1 MAKTFFF
8 LGGEWH
14 MAKTWLRNL
23 FGNGTRGRKAAR
35 SRLRLEL
42 EPLELRMVPAAMYDV
57 QWLGT
62 LSPSDTFSAAQ
73 GINDAGQIVGNS
85 QVTDAN
91 GIPTSE
97 RAFLYTP
104 GVGMVDIGTAGA
116 TGAFAWDINAGGRI
130 TGMIHQGGSLAT
142 GGYWEWAALWD
153 GTSGHTIPGY
163 ASPGMMSVAYGVN
176 DSGVV
181 VGNADVMSPY
191 YTGNS
196 EAYRYDGTT
205 LTFLG
210 TLGGKWSYGMDINNN
225 GYVAGFADTGANPS
239 TQPGVYMSRYHA
251 VIWAPNGAVTD
262 LGTFGTD
269 SYAYKINATNQAVGS
284 TLGNDGLYHAFLY
297 DGTRLI
303 DIGFAGVHGE
313 ALSINNQGQVVG
325 DTVNWGSS
333 TAFLYEA
340 GATYDLNYLLNAN
353 TVTTGDFLMSAHDI
367 NNLGQVVGYGL
378 HNGHYE
384 AFVLTP
390 NGVAVNPPTGPA
402 SPPGGPAT
410 PPAPTNAAPTADAG
424 GPYAITDGNS
434 LTIDATLSSDPDG
447 DPLTYS
453 WDINGDGVYGD
464 ATGAK
469 PTLTAADLHT
479 LGVVGGASYSVS
491 VQVDDGQGN
500 TAFAST
506 SLTVAVP
513 TGPTATVSGPTDG
526 FQGVTGQ
533 VRTLDI
539 SADGTLAANGFEYR
553 IAWGDG
559 SYDDFNGAAA
569 TQASHVYNAGG
580 SYTVSV
586 TATDSDGVHSDAA
599 TVGLTIQRAEQQG
612 GVLAVGGTAQDD
624 TITLS
629 AGSTYGTVVTP
640 FGTFTTSA
648 VMVFGGQGSDRVVVQ
663 GTAGN
668 DTIGI
673 NPDAV
678 ALNGFYVQGTS
689 VEGWTADAL
698 AGNDTFYVNGPGLPI
713 NLKGG
718 DGDDMFKVTAVGAV
732 NGRVDGGTGSDILD
746 YSLFHNIVTVNLQDR
761 TATATSGFNN
771 VEGFVGSNTLLD
783 TIIGANTTNTWQVYG
798 NNNAGKIGSIQFSS
812 FENWVGGA
820 GDDTFKMVSA
830 RYVSGVID
838 GGAGL
843 NTLDYS
849 GYTSAVGVDLAAGTA
864 TNVRGGVANIG
875 VVIGGSGADLLHG
888 GAGDSILIGGAG
900 DDVLTGGSGN
910 NVLVGGAGNDT
921 LTGGLGRNILI
932 GGLGADILKGDAGE
946 DILIGGTTSY
956 DSNVAAL
963 NALMAEWKRTD
974 LTYQQRIDHLTGAT
988 SGGLNGSVVLKSTT
1002 VKDDATADQLSGL
1015 DGLDWFWALAAEA
1028 KDLQSGERLN

>member
-1 MAKTFFF
+1 MGKS
-8 LGGEWH
+8 
-14 MAKTWLRNL
+14 WLRRL
-23 FGNGTRGRKAAR
+23 VRSSHGHKTARPRRK
-35 SRLRLEL
+35 LEV
-42 EPLELRMVPAAMYDV
+42 ESLELRAVPAALYDV

-62 LSPSDTFSAAQ
+62 LSQTDNFSAAQ
-73 GINDAGQIVGNS
+73 GINDAGQVVGNS

-91 GIPTSE
+91 GISTSE

-104 GVGMVDIGTAGA
+104 GAGMADLGTAGA
-116 TGAFAWDINAGGRI
+116 TGAFAWDINNSGRV
-130 TGMIHQGGSLAT
+130 TGMVHQGGSFAT
-142 GGYWEWAALWD
+142 GGYYEWAAVWD
-153 GTSGHTIPGY
+153 NGVGHTIPGY
-163 ASPGMMSVAYGVN
+163 GQIGMMSVAYGVN
-176 DSGVV
+176 DNGVV

-225 GYVAGFADTGANPS
+225 GYVAGFADTGANPNGG
-239 TQPGVYMSRYHA
+239 QPGVYVSRYHA
-251 VIWAPNGAVTD
+251 VIWSPTGGIKD

-269 SYAYKINATNQAVGS
+269 SYAYKINSSNQAVGS

-297 DGTRLI
+297 DGTRMI

-340 GATYDLNYLLNAN
+340 GATYDLNNLLNAN

-367 NNLGQVVGYGL
+367 NNLGQIVGYGL

-384 AFVLTP
+384 AFVLAP

-402 SPPGGPAT
+402 TPPGGPAT

-434 LTIDATLSSDPDG
+434 LTLDATLSSDPNG

-453 WDINGDGVYGD
+453 WDVNGDGVYGD
-464 ATGAK
+464 ASGAT
-469 PTLTAADLHT
+469 PTLTAADLHA
-479 LGVVGGASYSVS
+479 LGVFGGASYSVS

-500 TAFAST
+500 TAYAFT

-533 VRTLDI
+533 VRTIDI
-539 SADGTLAANGFEYR
+539 SADGALAANGFEYR
-553 IAWGDG
+553 VAWGDG

-569 TQASHVYNAGG
+569 AQASHVYKADG

-586 TATDSDGVHSDAA
+586 IATDSDGAHSDAA
-599 TVGLTIQRAEQQG
+599 TIVLTIGRAEQQG

-624 TITLS
+624 TITLA

-648 VMVFGGQGSDRVVVQ
+648 VMVYGGQGSDRVVVQ

-668 DTIGI
+668 DAIGI

-678 ALNGFYVQGTS
+678 ALNGFYVQGSS

-698 AGNDTFYVNGPGLPI
+698 AGNDTFSINGPGLPI

-732 NGRVDGGTGSDILD
+732 TGRVDGGAGNDILD
-746 YSLFHNIVTVNLQDR
+746 YALYPSPVTVNLQAQA
-761 TATATSGFNN
+761 ATATGGIANI
-771 VEGFVGSNTLLD
+771 EGFVGSNTLLD
-783 TIIGANTTNTWQVYG
+783 TLIGANSANTWAMNGYNSGKV
-798 NNNAGKIGSIQFSS
+798 NAVQFSS
-812 FENWVGGA
+812 FENWSGGSGA
-820 GDDTFKMVSA
+820 DTFKMASA

-849 GYTSAVGVDLAAGTA
+849 AYTSGVAVDLSLGTA
-864 TNVRGGVANIG
+864 TNVRGGVANLS
-875 VVIGGSGADLLHG
+875 VVIGGSGADTLTG
-888 GAGDSILIGGAG
+888 DAGDNILLGNAG
-900 DDVLTGGSGN
+900 NDVLSGGQGGN
-910 NVLVGGAGNDT
+910 DVLVGGAGNDI
-921 LTGGLGRNILI
+921 LTGSAGRNILI
-932 GGLGADILKGDAGE
+932 GGLGADVLQGGADE

-956 DSNVAAL
+956 DANVAAL
-963 NALMAEWKRTD
+963 TSLAAEWKRSD
-974 LTYQQRIDHLTGAT
+974 LSYSQRIDHLTGSKA
-988 SGGLNGSVVLKSTT
+988 GGLNGTAYLKSST
-1002 VKDDATADQLSGL
+1002 VKDDGIDDALTGL
-1015 DGLDWFWALAAEA
+1015 GGLDWFWALAAEA
-1028 KDLQSGERLN
+1028 KDWQTGERLN